1 MKQNEINISFYLK
14 RTSPKKELKKRAVY
28 ITIAF
33 RGTQIKM
40 STGIIIED
48 PGDYWKSGMFTHP
61 KFYEQNTKMYKIKEQ
76 ILAYDAT
83 HFKTAEDIRNAYEG
97 VDIHETP
104 LTIFEALD
112 FGLQFKIEEGLQA
125 ETTSKSQR
133 CIINK
138 FERFRIAKKAPNW
151 GTIKNHPRMLSRGV
165 VKQFIKWLSDPSNGE
180 CNGAMKAVTINN
192 YVGVLGANYEAYYK
206 QHIDVEPNLINNPF
220 YGNVIKIDAQESTNM
235 ALSKAIDWKW
245 IEKIEKLRYQPID
258 IDAKRSNYEDST
270 KYNEKFRLIVL
281 LLVYTGMAFVELG
294 KKDVLEV
301 TNSLEGPMLKN
312 RRKKTGKNYMVPL
325 TKKIAQVIE
334 DLGVIPWE
342 PFIDSRFKMV
352 DYRLYKN
359 SYKVLSRFCEKLSE
373 DIGLDEPFTC
383 HDLRHTFAM
392 RMINHYGFS
401 IRVVARMLGDRED
414 MVRKCY
420 GDYTDEFILKEMNEA
435 MEKFRE
441 SENKTL
447 ESHQKML
454 FK

>member
-1 MKQNEINISFYLK
+1 MKKNEINISFYLK

-48 PGDYWKSGMFTHP
+48 PGNYWKSGMFTHP
-61 KFYEQNTKMYKIKEQ
+61 KFYEQNTKMYKIKEE
-76 ILAYDAT
+76 ILAYDST

-97 VDIHETP
+97 VGRDEIP
-104 LTIFEALD
+104 LTIIEALD
-112 FGLQFKIEEGLQA
+112 FGIQFKIEEGIQ
-125 ETTSKSQR
+125 TQNTSYLQR

-165 VKQFIKWLSDPSNGE
+165 VKQFMKWLSDPSNGE
-180 CNGAMKAVTINN
+180 SRGALKAVTINN
-192 YVGVLGANYEAYYK
+192 YVGVLGGHYQAYYE
-206 QHIDVEPNLINNPF
+206 QYIDVEPNLINNPF
-220 YGNVIKIDAQESTNM
+220 YGNVIKIDAQESTDK
-235 ALSKAIDWKW
+235 ALSRAIDWKW
-245 IEKIEKLRYQPID
+245 IEKIEKLRYEPID
-258 IDAKRSNYEDST
+258 VDAKRFNYEDST

-281 LLVYTGMAFVELG
+281 FLVYTGMAFVELG

-325 TKKIAQVIE
+325 SKKIAQVIE

-342 PFIDSRFKMV
+342 PFIDSRFKML
-352 DYRLYKN
+352 DHKLYKN
-359 SYKVLSRFCEKLSE
+359 SYRILLRFCEKLSK

-392 RMINHYGFS
+392 RMINHHGIP
-401 IRVVARMLGDRED
+401 IRAVARMLGDSEAIT
-414 MVRKCY
+414 RKHY
-420 GDYTDEFILKEMNEA
+420 GDYSDEFIAKEINDA
-435 MEKFRE
+435 MMKLRE
-441 SENKTL
+441 SEDDNL
-447 ESHQKML
+447 ESEKRNVV
-454 FK
+454 

>member
-1 MKQNEINISFYLK
+1 MKKAEINISFYLK

-40 STGIIIED
+40 STGIIIDD
-48 PGDYWKSGMFTHP
+48 PGDHWKSGMFTHP

-76 ILAYDAT
+76 ILAYDPT

-97 VDIHETP
+97 IDIDETP
-104 LTIFEALD
+104 LTIVEALD
-112 FGLQFKIEEGLQA
+112 FGIKYKIEEGLQT
-125 ETTSKSQR
+125 ENTSKSQR

-151 GTIKNHPRMLSRGV
+151 GTTRNHPRMLSRGV

-180 CNGAMKAVTINN
+180 GSVMKAATINN
-192 YVGVLGANYEAYYK
+192 YIGVLGANYQAYYK
-206 QHIDVEPNLINNPF
+206 QYIDVEPNLINNPF
-220 YGNVIKIDAQESTNM
+220 YGNKIKIDTQESTDK

-245 IEKIEKLRYQPID
+245 IEKIEELRYQPID
-258 IDAKRSNYEDST
+258 VDAKRANYEDST
-270 KYNEKFRLIVL
+270 KFHEKFRLIVL

-312 RRKKTGKNYMVPL
+312 RRKKTGKNYMVPF

-342 PFIDSRFKMV
+342 PFIDSRFKIV

-359 SYKVLSRFCEKLSE
+359 SYKILTRFCEKLSK

-392 RMINHYGFS
+392 RMINHHGVP
-401 IRVVARMLGDRED
+401 IRAVARMLGDSEEIT
-414 MVRKCY
+414 RKHY
-420 GDYTDEFILKEMNEA
+420 GDYSDEFIAKEINEA
-435 MEKFRE
+435 MMKLRK
-441 SENKTL
+441 SENDNLGSEKRNVV
-447 ESHQKML
+447 
-454 FK
+454 

>member
-1 MKQNEINISFYLK
+1 MKQNEINLSFYLK

-40 STGIIIED
+40 STGILIED

-180 CNGAMKAVTINN
+180 CNGAMKATTINN
-192 YVGVLGANYEAYYK
+192 YIGVLGANYEAYYK

-220 YGNVIKIDAQESTNM
+220 YGNKIKIDAQESTDK

-392 RMINHYGFS
+392 RMINHHGIP
-401 IRVVARMLGDRED
+401 IRAVARMLGDSEEIT
-414 MVRKCY
+414 RKHY
-420 GDYTDEFILKEMNEA
+420 GDYSDEFIAKEINDA
-435 MEKFRE
+435 MIKLRE
-441 SENKTL
+441 SEDDNLGSEKRNVV
-447 ESHQKML
+447 
-454 FK
+454 

>member
-1 MKQNEINISFYLK
+1 MKKNEINISFYLK

-48 PGDYWKSGMFTHP
+48 PGNYWKSGMFTHP
-61 KFYEQNTKMYKIKEQ
+61 KFYEQNTKMYKIKEE
-76 ILAYDAT
+76 ILAYDST

-97 VDIHETP
+97 VDIDETP
-104 LTIFEALD
+104 LTILEALD
-112 FGLQFKIEEGLQA
+112 FGIKHRIEEEKQ
-125 ETTSKSQR
+125 TYNTSNSQR
-133 CIINK
+133 CVINK

-151 GTIKNHPRMLSRGV
+151 GTVKNHPRMLSRSV

-180 CNGAMKAVTINN
+180 SRGALKAVTINN
-192 YVGVLGANYEAYYK
+192 YVGVLGGHYQAYYE
-206 QHIDVEPNLINNPF
+206 QYIDVEPNLINNPF

-245 IEKIEKLRYQPID
+245 IEKIEKLRYEPID
-258 IDAKRSNYEDST
+258 VDAQRTYYEKST
-270 KYNEKFRLIVL
+270 KYNEKYRLIVL
-281 LLVYTGMAFVELG
+281 FLVYTGMAFVELG

-312 RRKKTGKNYMVPL
+312 RRKKTGKNYMIPC

-334 DLGVIPWE
+334 DLGVLPWE
-342 PFIDSRFKMV
+342 PFIDSRFKIS
-352 DYRLYKN
+352 DKKLYKN
-359 SYKVLSRFCEKLSE
+359 SYMVLSRACERLSK

-392 RMINHYGFS
+392 RMINHYGIP
-401 IRVVARMLGDRED
+401 IRAVARMLGDSEAIT
-414 MVRKCY
+414 RKHY
-420 GDYTDEFILKEMNEA
+420 GDYSDEFIAKEINEA
-435 MEKFRE
+435 MIKLRE
-441 SENKTL
+441 SEDDNL
-447 ESHQKML
+447 GSERRNVV
-454 FK
+454 

>member
-1 MKQNEINISFYLK
+1 MKKNEINISFYLK

-48 PGDYWKSGMFTHP
+48 PGNYWKSGMFTHP

-76 ILAYDAT
+76 ILAYDST

-97 VDIHETP
+97 VEIHETP
-104 LTIFEALD
+104 LTIIEALD
-112 FGLQFKIEEGLQA
+112 FGFNFKKEEGIQ
-125 ETTSKSQR
+125 TQNTSNSQR
-133 CIINK
+133 AIINK

-165 VKQFIKWLSDPSNGE
+165 VKQFIKWLSDPSNGQYSD
-180 CNGAMKAVTINN
+180 AMKATTINN
-192 YVGVLGANYEAYYK
+192 YIGVLGANYQAYYN

-220 YGNVIKIDAQESTNM
+220 YGNKIKIDAQESTDK

-312 RRKKTGKNYMVPL
+312 RRKKTGKNYMVPF

-342 PFIDSRFKMV
+342 PFIDSRFKIS

-359 SYKVLSRFCEKLSE
+359 SYKVLSRFCEKLSK

-392 RMINHYGFS
+392 RMINHHGIP
-401 IRVVARMLGDRED
+401 IRAVARMLGDSEAIT
-414 MVRKCY
+414 RKHY
-420 GDYTDEFILKEMNEA
+420 GDYSDEFIAREINEA
-435 MEKFRE
+435 MMKLREPEDDNLGSEKR
-441 SENKTL
+441 NVV
-447 ESHQKML
+447 
-454 FK
+454 